1 MFLKKQL
8 RQLCT
13 IITLLFIS
21 SFASASTLLVMGDSL
36 SAAYNLRQQD
46 GWVSLLENQL
56 SQSHPEI
63 KVVNASVSGETTQ
76 GGLSRFNDLLA
87 THKPNWV
94 VLELGANDA
103 LRGYPLNQTTL
114 NLEKMVE
121 QAHEVNSTVLLI
133 GNQIPQNYGKRYT
146 QMFFDLYKDI
156 ATKYNIAYLPFMLEN
171 VALNKELMQNDGLHP
186 NKAGQPIVLQN
197 ILPYL
202 LPLLDNTQ

>member
-21 SFASASTLLVMGDSL
+21 SFVSASTLLVMGDSL

-46 GWVSLLENQL
+46 GWVSLLKNQL

-63 KVVNASVSGETTQ
+63 QVINASVSGETTQ

-87 THKPNWV
+87 THKPDIV

-103 LRGYPLNQTTL
+103 LRGYPLDQTTL
-114 NLEKMVE
+114 NLEKMIE
-121 QAHEVNSTVLLI
+121 QAQTSGAVVLLI

-156 ATKYNIAYLPFMLEN
+156 ASKYSLAYLPFMLEN
-171 VALNKELMQNDGLHP
+171 VALNKDLMQSDGLHP

-197 ILPYL
+197 ILPHL
-202 LPLLDNTQ
+202 QPLLDNIK